1 MLNARRHPEV
11 LTPDSGC
18 AQRLSATLMNAHCAP
33 QSLATHGL
41 QAPLF
46 KHVGNVG
53 STGLDRR
60 VRWQARGLHVLT
72 SEAIM
77 YLESVINERKAIGLL
92 GFRLNRRGWQAN
104 RLRSLIRRN

>member
-1 MLNARRHPEV
+1 
-11 LTPDSGC
+11 
-18 AQRLSATLMNAHCAP
+18 MNAHCAP

-60 VRWQARGLHVLT
+60 VRWQARGLHSALIA
-72 SEAIM
+72 AIM